1 MWEKTRRC
9 HTVVLLTLL
18 LASTMLGAC
27 GNSNK
32 KSTSPATA
40 PGPSALKGM
49 NVCITCHTAIVA
61 DWITSKHA
69 NADGGDLSSK
79 GSPTTGQLAAGDCA
93 RCHDPLGDSQRLTA
107 GLTGIAGTTRPV
119 VGCESCHGFGSLHAD
134 SGGSGAISRLS
145 NTTGRTIGSTP
156 VSGQFV
162 MCTYCHELL
171 DSAGT
176 ATVATHD
183 PTSSVTP
190 TGTQFTITDTHL
202 ASPGDWSGPQG
213 ANIVLDISGYAMN
226 FADDRVCVNCHNPHK
241 PADINKEWA
250 ASGHAFRGPENPPV
264 TYNPW
269 SHYNWTCDAAA
280 NCGSMG
286 PYGDRTSC
294 QRCHTTT
301 GFAAYADALGSG
313 NSALANAIFIGS
325 QPPLAYNASFKPEML
340 ECTGCHVDNR
350 GTLRNPKAYKA
361 LYKIPIGGFPS
372 IFPLNADGSY
382 QYPDI
387 SASNVC
393 MPCHTGRGSGKSIH
407 DLNTGRTGMTAVD
420 FSSFGFP
427 DAHYLTA
434 GGTMFKG
441 TPYEYAGRNYVDPA
455 SFKHNQIGT
464 PSAPNTGSHGPC
476 VGCHMDRPGMSGN
489 HLFEPVSTNTTTII
503 VSSEICFNCHAGSS
517 TDFGVMVQ
525 DESDNYEFALA
536 ALENR
541 LAVVSGFTFT
551 TGYPYFTTVN
561 WLSTG
566 DTDTSG
572 NTTGKNNLGAAFNM
586 SLLHHEPGAYV
597 HNSRYVKRVIYD
609 SLDWIDDGQMNY
621 SVGASLSSAC
631 TSTPEAWCT
640 GAMSYVLPNGVLW
653 QQGPWPN
660 GYGIAAERP

>member
-40 PGPSALKGM
+40 NVLSASTPTVGM
-49 NVCITCHTAIVA
+49 NVCVTCHSAIVA

-69 NADGGDLSSK
+69 NADGGDLNSP
-79 GSPTTGQLAAGDCA
+79 GYPTTTQVAAGDCA
-93 RCHDPLGDSQRLTA
+93 RCHDPLGDSQRLTQNV
-107 GLTGIAGTTRPV
+107 TGNTPRPV
-119 VGCESCHGFGSLHAD
+119 VGCESCHGPGSLHAD
-134 SGGSGAISRLS
+134 AGGTGAISRLS
-145 NTTGRTIGSTP
+145 NTTGTTIGSVP

-162 MCTYCHELL
+162 MCTSCHELL
-171 DSAGT
+171 NSAGT

-190 TGTQFTITDTHL
+190 TGTQFVITDTHF
-202 ASPGDWSGPQG
+202 ATPGDWSTGQ
-213 ANIVLDISGYAMN
+213 NSRDVSGYAMN
-226 FADDRVCVNCHNPHK
+226 FNDDRVCVNCHNPHK
-241 PADINKEWA
+241 PADINREWA
-250 ASGHAFRGPENPPV
+250 NSNHADRLALDA
-264 TYNPW
+264 W
-269 SHYNWTCDAAA
+269 AHYNWTCDTAA
-280 NCGSMG
+280 NCGSQG
-286 PYGDRTSC
+286 AFGDRTTC

-301 GFAAYADALGSG
+301 GYAAYANALGSG
-313 NSALANAIFIGS
+313 NTALANAIFSGS
-325 QPPLAYNASFKPEML
+325 QAALAYNASFKPEML

-350 GTLRNPKAYKA
+350 GNLRNPGAYKA

-372 IFPLNADGSY
+372 IFPLNADGTY

-387 SASNVC
+387 TASNVC
-393 MPCHTGRGSGKSIH
+393 MPCHTGRGSGKSIR
-407 DLNTGRTGMTAVD
+407 DLNTGQTGMTSVS
-420 FSSFGFP
+420 FGSFGFP
-427 DAHYLTA
+427 DGHYLTA

-441 TPYEYAGRNYVDPA
+441 TGYEYAGRSYVDPS

-464 PSAPNTGSHGPC
+464 STAPGTGSNGPC
-476 VGCHMDRPGMSGN
+476 VGCHMDRTGMPGN
-489 HLFEPVSTNTTTII
+489 HLFEPVSKNTGTII
-503 VSSEICFNCHAGSS
+503 VSSGVCFTCHAGSS
-517 TDFGVMVQ
+517 TDFGAMVQ
-525 DESDNYEFALA
+525 DERDNYEFALQ

-541 LAVVSGFTFT
+541 LDIVSGFTFST
-551 TGYPYFTTVN
+551 VYPYFATMN

-572 NTTGKNNLGAAFNM
+572 NTTGKNNVGAAFNM

-597 HNSRYVKRVIYD
+597 HNSRYVKRLVYD

-621 SVGASLSSAC
+621 SVGTTLSTAC
-631 TSTPEAWCT
+631 TSTPEAWCV
-640 GAMSYVLPNGVLW
+640 GAIKYLLPNGVLW

-660 GYGIAAERP
+660 GYGLAAERP